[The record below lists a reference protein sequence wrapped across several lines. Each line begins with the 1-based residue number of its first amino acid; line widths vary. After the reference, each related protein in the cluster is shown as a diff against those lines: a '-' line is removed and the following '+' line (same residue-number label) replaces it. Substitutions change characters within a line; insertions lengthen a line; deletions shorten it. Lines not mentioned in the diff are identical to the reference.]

1 MVRPKSLKNYS
12 TDQMDAAI
20 KTVKVNGMSMNR
32 ASKIHGVLRIT
43 LHDRISGNLFLLL
56 QYIFL
61 LISFF
66 FLSKD
71 LLCVRHFME
80 SRLFANVWNGQIL
93 NISQRIQFAKVSPHK
108 APPLNIEELLISF
121 HVGFCFHSHLKF

>member
-1 MVRPKSLKNYS
+1 MVHPKSLKNYS

-32 ASKIHGVLRIT
+32 ASKIHGVPRIT

-56 QYIFL
+56 QYILL
-61 LISFF
+61 LISYF

-71 LLCVRHFME
+71 LLCVCHFME

-93 NISQRIQFAKVSPHK
+93 NISQWIQSVKVSPQK
-108 APPLNIEELLISF
+108 PLPLNIEELLILF